1 MNIYKLEN
9 FTVTGY
15 DTYDS
20 CIVVANSEEEAC
32 KIHPDYI
39 DAVWSESNQTWL
51 NDGWHMSSTWC
62 KPSDVVVKLIG
73 VTDLYD
79 KPTVILSSFNAG

>member
-20 CIVVANSEEEAC
+20 CIVTANSEEEAC
-32 KIHPDYI
+32 QIHPAFNGTY
-39 DAVWSESNQTWL
+39 WGESYNTWR
-51 NDGWHMSSTWC
+51 
-62 KPSDVVVKLIG
+62 KPSDVQVKLIG